1 MGFISTAKDLRN
13 QCSMDPA
20 LSVLQPVAT
29 SVLELLEE
37 AAQYP
42 RKRSHFLAEAALR
55 LFSAVVENALD
66 GEIILHDPCIQETL
80 NDVESA
86 IDSMR
91 RLVIDQV
98 QFRENPLRINEV
110 VATFMANQ
118 AIRENSQPGAQA
130 TELSALVVVLGNW
143 SSEGDDADRFGFTLV
158 GCTSN

>member
-13 QCSMDPA
+13 QCSMNPA

-42 RKRSHFLAEAALR
+42 RKRSHSLAEAALR

-66 GEIILHDPCIQETL
+66 GEILLHDRCIQETL

-91 RLVIDQV
+91 RLVIDQA
-98 QFRENPLRINEV
+98 QFRENPLRMNEV
-110 VATFMANQ
+110 VATFMA
-118 AIRENSQPGAQA
+118 
-130 TELSALVVVLGNW
+130 TELSALIVVLGNW
-143 SSEGDDADRFGFTLV
+143 SNEGDDADRCGFTLV
-158 GCTSN
+158 ECTSN